1 LQQSPRR
8 LTVYVIDD
16 DSSLRTTISRM
27 IAESPDFSAHPF
39 ASAADFLDGLDGL
52 KPGCI
57 LLDLRMPDMD
67 GFTLMRLLRDRGVD
81 WPVIVMT
88 GGGDVPV
95 AVQSMKLGAV
105 EFLEKPIRL
114 DPLLDTLERSAA
126 LLEER
131 LQAGERHRQARARID
146 QLTTRELEVLQGLL
160 AGQSNKE
167 LAQSLGISLRTV
179 EMHRG
184 NMMDRLGVASL
195 AQAVALALEAGVR
208 PPERT
213 SAV

>member
-1 LQQSPRR
+1 M
-8 LTVYVIDD
+8 
-16 DSSLRTTISRM
+16 ISRM
-27 IAESPDFSAHPF
+27 IAESPDFTSHPF
-39 ASAADFLDGLDGL
+39 ASASDFLDGLDGL
-52 KPGCI
+52 KPGSI
-57 LLDLRMPDMD
+57 LLDLRMPDID
-67 GFTLMRLLRDRGVD
+67 GFALMQTLRDRGID

-114 DPLLDTLERSAA
+114 DPLLEALERTAA
-126 LLEER
+126 LLDER
-131 LQAGERHRQARARID
+131 LQAGERHRQAKARIE

-195 AQAVALALEAGVR
+195 AQAVALALEAGIR
-208 PPERT
+208 PSEKA
-213 SAV
+213 S

>member
-1 LQQSPRR
+1 MQHSSRR

-16 DSSLRTTISRM
+16 DSSLRTMISRM
-27 IAESPDFSAHPF
+27 IAESPDFSSHPF
-39 ASAADFLDGLDGL
+39 GSAADFLDGLDGL

-67 GFTLMRLLRDRGVD
+67 GFTLMQTLRDRGVD

-88 GGGDVPV
+88 GAGDVPV

-114 DPLLDTLERSAA
+114 DPLLETLERAA
-126 LLEER
+126 GLLDER
-131 LQAGERHRQARARID
+131 LQAGERHRQAKARVE
-146 QLTTRELEVLQGLL
+146 QLTGRELEVLQGRLS
-160 AGQSNKE
+160 GQSNKE

-208 PPERT
+208 PPANT
-213 SAV
+213 TV

>member
-1 LQQSPRR
+1 M
-8 LTVYVIDD
+8 TVYVIDD
-16 DSSLRTTISRM
+16 DSSLRTMISRM
-27 IAESPDFSAHPF
+27 IAESPDFTSHPF

-67 GFTLMRLLRDRGVD
+67 GFTLMQTLRERGVD

-88 GGGDVPV
+88 GAGDVPV
-95 AVQSMKLGAV
+95 AVQSMKMGAV
-105 EFLEKPIRL
+105 EFLEKPIRI
-114 DPLLDTLERSAA
+114 DPLLETIERAAA
-126 LLEER
+126 LLGER
-131 LQAGERHRQARARID
+131 LQAGERTRYAKARIE
-146 QLTTRELEVLQGLL
+146 QLTARELEVLQGLL

-195 AQAVALALEAGVR
+195 AQAVALALEAGIR
-208 PPERT
+208 PSERT
-213 SAV
+213 TV

>member
-1 LQQSPRR
+1 
-8 LTVYVIDD
+8 
-16 DSSLRTTISRM
+16 M

-67 GFTLMRLLRDRGVD
+67 GFTLMQTLRDRGID

-88 GGGDVPV
+88 GAGDVPV

-105 EFLEKPIRL
+105 EFLEKPIRIA
-114 DPLLDTLERSAA
+114 PLLETLERAA
-126 LLEER
+126 VLLAER
-131 LQAGERHRQARARID
+131 LHARERYGQAKVRVE
-146 QLTTRELEVLQGLL
+146 QLTARELEVLQGLL
-160 AGQSNKE
+160 AGQANKE

-208 PPERT
+208 PPEQA
-213 SAV
+213 SS

>member
-1 LQQSPRR
+1 
-8 LTVYVIDD
+8 
-16 DSSLRTTISRM
+16 
-27 IAESPDFSAHPF
+27 
-39 ASAADFLDGLDGL
+39 
-52 KPGCI
+52 
-57 LLDLRMPDMD
+57 
-67 GFTLMRLLRDRGVD
+67 
-81 WPVIVMT
+81 MT

-208 PPERT
+208 PPEQT

>member
-1 LQQSPRR
+1 M
-8 LTVYVIDD
+8 TVYVIDD
-16 DSSLRTTISRM
+16 DSSLRTMISRM
-27 IAESPDFSAHPF
+27 IAESPDFTSHPF

-67 GFTLMRLLRDRGVD
+67 GFTLMQTLRERGVD

-95 AVQSMKLGAV
+95 AVQSMKMGAV

-114 DPLLDTLERSAA
+114 DPLLETLERASA
-126 LLEER
+126 LLGER
-131 LQAGERHRQARARID
+131 LQAGERSRHAKARIE
-146 QLTTRELEVLQGLL
+146 QLTARELEVLQGLL

-208 PPERT
+208 PSERT
-213 SAV
+213 TA